1 MPAPVRPEV
10 HHPGYGPPQA
20 ISPAPVAQTKTLPA
34 PPQASAVAKPVVAPK
49 PAPAPTSKLKAA
61 LAKRAK
67 MLTVLAVGL
76 ITYGGYRFYEFRQPY
91 EWSGTVEAKIVSVG
105 SRTGGRVKEVLVTE
119 GQDVKAGAILAILE
133 PGEFEANKA
142 IAEGEL
148 EAAEAAYEKLA
159 NGARP
164 EELAQ
169 ANARVAEAR
178 AAAMKEGGRAIQEQ
192 RDFSRAQTLFTG
204 GAISA
209 AEHEMKGGAARMSLG
224 AAAQAGARAKEAEAA
239 LKLLTGG
246 TRPEDLRVAKANVAV
261 AKAKLASAVTNI
273 GELAIRAPRD
283 SRVESITVRPGDILG
298 PNATA
303 ARVLE
308 RHELYVRIY
317 VPETQIGKL
326 RIGQEVPITVD
337 SFSKRQ
343 FKGRVEHINEV
354 GEFTPS
360 RLVTTEDRANEVFG
374 ARVSLV
380 EGTDDL
386 KAGMAAFIHVPKR

>member
-1 MPAPVRPEV
+1 MPAP
-10 HHPGYGPPQA
+10 PPA
-20 ISPAPVAQTKTLPA
+20 GV
-34 PPQASAVAKPVVAPK
+34 
-49 PAPAPTSKLKAA
+49 PAPAPPAPTPAKPVPQHPIAAWVRKKARTLA
-61 LAKRAK
+61 LVAAA
-67 MLTVLAVGL
+67 AVG
-76 ITYGGYRFYEFRQPY
+76 YGAYQLYEYRQPY

-105 SRTGGRVKEVLVTE
+105 SRTGGRVKEVLVVE
-119 GQDVKAGAILAILE
+119 GQEVKAGAILAVLE
-133 PGEFEANKA
+133 PGELEANKA

-178 AAAMKEGGRAIQEQ
+178 AAAAKEGGRAIQEQ
-192 RDFSRAQTLFTG
+192 RDFSRARTLYTG

-209 AEHEMKGGAARMSLG
+209 AEHEMKGGAARMAAG
-224 AAAQAGARAKEAEAA
+224 AAAEAGARAREAEAA

-261 AKAKLASAVTNI
+261 AKAKLSSAVSNI
-273 GELAIRAPRD
+273 NELAVRAPRD

-303 ARVLE
+303 VRVLE
-308 RHELYVRIY
+308 KHELYVRVY

-354 GEFTPS
+354 GEFTPA

-380 EGTDDL
+380 EGSDDL

>member
-1 MPAPVRPEV
+1 VPVPAPTPVLK
-10 HHPGYGPPQA
+10 A
-20 ISPAPVAQTKTLPA
+20 PAA
-34 PPQASAVAKPVVAPK
+34 APK
-49 PAPAPTSKLKAA
+49 PAAAPASGLKAA
-61 LAKRAK
+61 IKKNAWL
-67 MLTVLAVGL
+67 LIVLALGGL
-76 ITYGGYRFYEFRQPY
+76 SYGGYRVYEYRQPY

-119 GQDVKAGAILAILE
+119 GQDVKAGTVLAVLE
-133 PGEFEANKA
+133 TGEWEAVKA

-178 AAAMKEGGRAIQEQ
+178 AAAVKEGGRAIQEQ
-192 RDFSRAQTLFTG
+192 RDFTRARTLFTG

-209 AEHEMKGGAARMSLG
+209 AEHEMKGGAARVAMG
-224 AAAQAGARAKEAEAA
+224 AAAEAGARAREAEAA
-239 LKLLTGG
+239 LKLLIGG
-246 TRPEDLRVAKANVAV
+246 TRPEDLRVAKAQVAV
-261 AKAKLASAVTNI
+261 ARAKLSSAVAHI
-273 GELAIRAPRD
+273 DELSVRAPRD
-283 SRVESITVRPGDILG
+283 SRVEGITVRPGDILG

-303 ARVLE
+303 ARLLE
-308 RHELYVRIY
+308 KHELYVRIY

-326 RIGQEVPITVD
+326 KIGQVVPITVD
-337 SFSKRQ
+337 SFSNRQ

-380 EGTDDL
+380 DGTHDL
-386 KAGMAAFIHVPKR
+386 KAGMAAFIHVAKR

>member
-1 MPAPVRPEV
+1 MPAPAYPAQVAA
-10 HHPGYGPPQA
+10 PQELQ
-20 ISPAPVAQTKTLPA
+20 VQTKTLPA
-34 PPQASAVAKPVVAPK
+34 PPPAGM
-49 PAPAPTSKLKAA
+49 PAPAPAAPAPAAAAKKAPAHPFTAWVRKKGKVLA
-61 LAKRAK
+61 LAAAA
-67 MLTVLAVGL
+67 AVGYAGCQL
-76 ITYGGYRFYEFRQPY
+76 YEYRQPY

-105 SRTGGRVKEVLVTE
+105 SRTGGRVKDVLVVE
-119 GQDVKAGAILAILE
+119 GQEVKAGAILAMLE
-133 PGEFEANKA
+133 PGELEANKA

-178 AAAMKEGGRAIQEQ
+178 AAAAKEGGRAVQEQ
-192 RDFSRAQTLFTG
+192 RDFSRARTLFSG

-209 AEHEMKGGAARMSLG
+209 AEHEMKGGAARMAQG
-224 AAAQAGARAKEAEAA
+224 AAAEAGARAREAEAS

-246 TRPEDLRVAKANVAV
+246 TRPEDLRAAKANVAV
-261 AKAKLASAVTNI
+261 AKAKLSSAVSNLN
-273 GELAIRAPRD
+273 ELAIRAPRD

-303 ARVLE
+303 VRVLE
-308 RHELYVRIY
+308 KHELYVRVY

-326 RIGQEVPITVD
+326 KIGQEVPITVD

-343 FKGRVEHINEV
+343 FKGRVEHINDV
-354 GEFTPS
+354 GEYTPA
-360 RLVTTEDRANEVFG
+360 RLVTTEDRASEVFG
-374 ARVSLV
+374 ARIGLI

-386 KAGMAAFIHVPKR
+386 KAGMAAFIHVSKR